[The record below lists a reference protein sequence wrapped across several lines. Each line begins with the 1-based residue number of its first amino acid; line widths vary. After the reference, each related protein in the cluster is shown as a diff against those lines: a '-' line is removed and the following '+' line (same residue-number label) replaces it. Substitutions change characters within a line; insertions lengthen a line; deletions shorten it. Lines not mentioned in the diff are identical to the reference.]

1 MVLCSAA
8 PAALAAPEPLA
19 LDPSFGENGVVA
31 GGMSVPDYRHAGG
44 VVVAP
49 DMDVLVAGLG
59 GGSTAVARYLPDGDL
74 DSSYGDHGVAHLPT
88 VPAVAG
94 ESIESVGGI
103 NGLVVD
109 GQERALLLW
118 QGANLTRIG
127 AQGAIEPTFGSGGT
141 VDIDQL
147 DQRFQSFH
155 FNALAVL
162 PDDHILV
169 AGIRYGSPQM
179 VVVRLLPSGALD
191 TSFGDR
197 GLALV
202 RFGSAD
208 TRSGAR
214 RMAVAPDGKIVLA
227 GYAHGSPALAR
238 LMPNGVP
245 DPTFGNNGRAS
256 APRWLQGQATALALA
271 PEGGAIISCAC
282 SRRGA
287 PSGLRPLLRLG
298 PNGGWDRRFAAAT
311 LERPMP
317 AISWPRFLF
326 VTARRV
332 LLVGSGKG
340 PTIRA
345 FDRRGRPG
353 PSLAGVRGVPRNRR
367 FGVNAA
373 LKGEKLLLA
382 WTPKHRVGA
391 AEIRLELFIVR

>member
-271 PEGGAIISCAC
+271 PEGSSAAPARGGVPQADCGRCCGSARTEAGTAA
-282 SRRGA
+282 SRPRPSSARCRRSPGPASFSSRPGGSSSSAAARTPRSA
-287 PSGLRPLLRLG
+287 PS
-298 PNGGWDRRFAAAT
+298 
-311 LERPMP
+311 
-317 AISWPRFLF
+317 
-326 VTARRV
+326 TAEA
-332 LLVGSGKG
+332 G
-340 PTIRA
+340 
-345 FDRRGRPG
+345 PG
-353 PSLAGVRGVPRNRR
+353 PRSRAY
-367 FGVNAA
+367 AA
-373 LKGEKLLLA
+373 CRA
-382 WTPKHRVGA
+382 IA
-391 AEIRLELFIVR
+391 ASGSMPP